1 MKATVLLL
9 AALLMGATLTAQTAA
24 TGKVAA
30 TPAAPADTTLPEIKR
45 IDFKSDPHAME
56 FAKQAGAQAIRAWIG
71 EFLGK
76 QLGPKNYAVLPI
88 KGDIDGGYF
97 SDTLSSEFANA
108 ALGTEYSLYTSANDP
123 ILETLNNELMVAT
136 EDREDIFDQSTI
148 QKYNRVN
155 VQGLIVGRVSGIHL
169 VQMPTK
175 GGIQIEG
182 EGRGIQVRILLR
194 AYENSTGRILWG
206 GERVFAV
213 TMPTEQ
219 FVVKRSWL
227 INGALYGAGGI
238 ALLILLFIV
247 HRMLLAS
254 NRPR

>member
-1 MKATVLLL
+1 MKATAFLLI
-9 AALLMGATLTAQTAA
+9 ALLMGVTLTAQTAG
-24 TGKVAA
+24 TGKVVA
-30 TPAAPADTTLPEIKR
+30 PAAPTDTALPEIKR

-88 KGDIDGGYF
+88 RGDIDGGYF
-97 SDTLSSEFANA
+97 SETLSSEFANA

-155 VQGLIVGRVSGIHL
+155 VQGLIIGRVTGIHL
-169 VQMPTK
+169 VQLPTK

-182 EGRGIQVRILLR
+182 EGRGVQVRILLR

-206 GERVFAV
+206 GERIFSVA
-213 TMPTEQ
+213 MPTEQ

-227 INGALYGAGGI
+227 INGAIYGAGAI
-238 ALLILLFIV
+238 ALLLLLFIL
-247 HRMLLAS
+247 HRMLLSS

>member
-1 MKATVLLL
+1 MKAIAILFTALLL
-9 AALLMGATLTAQTAA
+9 GTSLAAQNAA
-24 TGKVAA
+24 TGKVVAM
-30 TPAAPADTTLPEIKR
+30 PAAPTDTALPEIKR

-56 FAKQAGAQAIRAWIG
+56 FAKQAGSQAIRVWIRD
-71 EFLGK
+71 FLGK
-76 QLGPKNYAVLPI
+76 ELGPKNYAVLPI
-88 KGDIDGGYF
+88 RGDIDGGYF
-97 SDTLSSEFANA
+97 SETLSSEFANA

-123 ILETLNNELMVAT
+123 ILDTLNAELMTAT

-155 VQGLIVGRVSGIHL
+155 VQGLIIGRVTGVHL

-206 GERVFAV
+206 GERVYAV

-227 INGALYGAGGI
+227 INGVIYGAGAI
-238 ALLILLFIV
+238 VLLLLLFIV
-247 HRMLLAS
+247 HRMLLSS

>member
-1 MKATVLLL
+1 MKATAFLLL
-9 AALLMGATLTAQTAA
+9 ALLTGATLTAQTAG
-24 TGKVAA
+24 TGKVVAV
-30 TPAAPADTTLPEIKR
+30 PAAPTDTALPEIKR

-56 FAKQAGAQAIRAWIG
+56 FAKQAGSQAIRAWIA

-76 QLGPKNYAVLPI
+76 QLAPKNYAVLPI
-88 KGDIDGGYF
+88 RGDIDGGYF
-97 SDTLSSEFANA
+97 SETLSSEFANA

-155 VQGLIVGRVSGIHL
+155 VQGLIIGRVTGIHL
-169 VQMPTK
+169 VQLPTK

-182 EGRGIQVRILLR
+182 EGRGVQVRILLR

-206 GERVFAV
+206 GERIFSVA
-213 TMPTEQ
+213 MPTEQ

-227 INGALYGAGGI
+227 INGAIYGAGAI
-238 ALLILLFIV
+238 ALLLLLFIL
-247 HRMLLAS
+247 HRMLLSS